1 MPWDQGLD
9 AQFRRIAAW
18 PGSPLRVLAGPGTG
32 KTFALMRRV
41 ARILEGRNNPAGVL
55 MVTFTRTAAKD
66 LKSQLRDL
74 NIPGVDQVSAGT
86 LHSFCFTV
94 LNRAQVLRATG
105 RTPRTLAEFE
115 KYFLLVDI
123 RDRVFGGIR
132 GKSRRLRAF
141 EAAWARLQS
150 ERPGWP
156 NNARDRAFHQALI
169 SWLRFHEGML
179 VGELIPVAL
188 SYLRNNPTCQE
199 RHQFQF
205 VVVDEYQD
213 LNRAEQVILDVLGE
227 NSNLCVAGDDDQS
240 VYGFKYAHPE
250 GIILFSRTHPAT
262 REETLIVCRRCPRRV
277 ISMANKLI
285 ANNERIQRQLQPVA
299 DAPEGDVWAVQWNS
313 LAEEAEGLAEAIAH
327 SVRVRRIPP
336 QDIIVLTARR
346 LIGYQIRD
354 ALRQRDIPALSF
366 FTEQAL
372 ENEIS
377 QERFA
382 LLNLLVNPEDRVA
395 LRCWLGFG
403 SNGLPGAYAAFR
415 GYCEQNNQHPRQV
428 LERLAAGGIRIP
440 GTQRLVERFRLLGRE
455 LAALQGLDGAAFVG
469 TWLPPDIEDL
479 EELRTIAIRVV
490 ETTPD
495 PRRMF
500 GEMRYL
506 ITQPE
511 LPESPDSVRVMSL
524 HKSKGLTAR
533 IAVIAGCIQGVL
545 PHIDRELSLQEQER
559 QLQEQRRLFY
569 VAITR
574 SSETL
579 VVSSPLYL
587 DIHIAYRIG
596 AVARRRQAG
605 QVETIFT
612 QFFDEFGDEAPEMHQ
627 GEDFL
632 ARFTGARIVRVS
644 R

>member
-1 MPWDQGLD
+1 
-9 AQFRRIAAW
+9 
-18 PGSPLRVLAGPGTG
+18 
-32 KTFALMRRV
+32 
-41 ARILEGRNNPAGVL
+41 
-55 MVTFTRTAAKD
+55 
-66 LKSQLRDL
+66 
-74 NIPGVDQVSAGT
+74 
-86 LHSFCFTV
+86 
-94 LNRAQVLRATG
+94 
-105 RTPRTLAEFE
+105 
-115 KYFLLVDI
+115 
-123 RDRVFGGIR
+123 
-132 GKSRRLRAF
+132 
-141 EAAWARLQS
+141 
-150 ERPGWP
+150 
-156 NNARDRAFHQALI
+156 
-169 SWLRFHEGML
+169 ML

-250 GIILFSRTHPAT
+250 GIIRFSQTHPGT

-285 ANNERIQRQLQPVA
+285 ANNERIQRQLQPVG

-313 LAEEAEGLAEAIAH
+313 LHEETEGLADAIAH

-377 QERFA
+377 QERFT
-382 LLNLLVNPEDRVA
+382 LLNLLVNPHDRVA

-403 SNGLPGAYAAFR
+403 SNGLPGAYAALR
-415 GYCEQNNQHPRQV
+415 SYCEQNNQHPRQV
-428 LERLAAGGIRIP
+428 LEKLAAGRIRIP

-455 LAALQGLDGAAFVG
+455 LAALQGLDGPGFVAA
-469 TWLPPDIEDL
+469 WLPPDVEDL

-490 ETTPD
+490 ETTPG

-511 LPESPDSVRVMSL
+511 LPESPNSVRVMSL

-533 IAVIAGCIQGVL
+533 TAVIAGCIQGVL
-545 PHIDRELSLQEQER
+545 PRIDREVSLPEQER

-579 VVSSPLYL
+579 VISSPLYL

-596 AVARRRQAG
+596 ALARRRHVG

-612 QFFDEFGDEAPEMHQ
+612 QFFDEFGDEAPEIHQ